1 MLIIDPQVDFHPG
14 GSLAVCSANEDSNR
28 IANFID
34 SHREEI
40 HQINVTL
47 DSHQRFHIAH
57 ALFWK
62 DKDGKSPEPFTLIP
76 SKDIENGTWVPRKNE
91 LLEYALFYAKSL
103 EKDGRFVICIWP
115 EHCIIGTP
123 GHAIVPVI
131 NEAILNWAKTHGRP
145 INYVMK
151 GTNSLTE
158 HYSALRADV
167 ELETDPDT
175 W

>member
-14 GSLAVCSANEDSNR
+14 GSLAVDSANEDSDK
-28 IANFID
+28 IAAFIE
-34 SHREEI
+34 SHLDEI
-40 HQINVTL
+40 SQINVTL

-57 ALFWK
+57 GLFWK
-62 DKDGKSPEPFTLIP
+62 DKDGNTPPPFTLIP
-76 SKDIENGTWVPRKNE
+76 SSDIESGKWIPQDEE
-91 LLEYALFYAKSL
+91 LLEFALFYAKSL

-115 EHCIIGTP
+115 EHCIMGTP

-131 NEAILNWAKTHGRP
+131 NQAILKWAERHRKP

-167 ELETDPDT
+167 ELPNDPDT